1 MLVWVRDLWLSGLCT
16 SLLVTDCDFNL
27 RLEVIFPFVVP
38 VTVFLAYLIQ
48 EQVFSVAS
56 EYLYWVY
63 SQAKSTAKE
72 VRNVSV
78 HVIVSA
84 VTYTG
89 GTGVDVKKGK
99 DKIYLKE
106 GVVH

>member
-1 MLVWVRDLWLSGLCT
+1 M
-16 SLLVTDCDFNL
+16 
-27 RLEVIFPFVVP
+27 
-38 VTVFLAYLIQ
+38 Q

-56 EYLYWVY
+56 EYLHCVY

-78 HVIVSA
+78 HAIVSA

-106 GVVH
+106 GVVTLIIHQKSIPSNYNH

>member
-1 MLVWVRDLWLSGLCT
+1 MH
-16 SLLVTDCDFNL
+16 
-27 RLEVIFPFVVP
+27 
-38 VTVFLAYLIQ
+38 
-48 EQVFSVAS
+48 
-56 EYLYWVY
+56 

-72 VRNVSV
+72 ERNVSV

-106 GVVH
+106 GVVTQCIIHKKNPNQVTTLSVHAQQGYSSVGHFSPPLISTWVLCACRRFALSAFH